1 MEFGTPTMESGK
13 RIRVIL
19 VLAALM
25 VVIQIVNS
33 VTGDSLVR
41 HGIIPRSIYG
51 LQGVIFAPFLH
62 GSFRHLLS
70 NLVPFIVLSWLVST
84 EGLGRYLRVA
94 LLVTLLG
101 GALVWVF
108 GRASV
113 HVGASGLIFGL
124 WTYLLARAWF
134 QRSFASLLVALAALA
149 GYSGL
154 VYGFIPVPGVSV
166 ESHIAGAV
174 AGVLVAW
181 LMHSKRLDVQGN

>member
-33 VTGDSLVR
+33 VTGDSLVH

-108 GRASV
+108 GRTSV

>member
-1 MEFGTPTMESGK
+1 MESGK

-41 HGIIPRSIYG
+41 HGIIPRSIYD